1 MFQFLQCSEDGL
13 CIRWQPKGESAF
25 VFEACVPYYVWL
37 DSSVTKSK
45 EAFASRAS
53 YSIMSFTM
61 ASCFLDFVEFMG
73 AFMFLCINT
82 NGILNLRL
90 LIQLDWNEI

>member
-1 MFQFLQCSEDGL
+1 MVYALDGNL
-13 CIRWQPKGESAF
+13 MESAF
-25 VFEACVPYYVWL
+25 IFEACIPYVWL

-53 YSIMSFTM
+53 YSIMSFTV
-61 ASCFLDFVEFMG
+61 ASCFLGFVEFVG
-73 AFMFLCINT
+73 AFMFLCVNT
-82 NGILNLRL
+82 SGVLNLRL